1 VTPEIALVLV
11 ILIGAFVLLVSE
23 KVRMDVVALLVL
35 GSLALTNL
43 VDPVQALSGFSSP
56 AVVTVW
62 AVFILSGGLT
72 RTGIANLIG
81 RQVLRVA
88 GRGEARLVAAIMLTA
103 GLMSSVL
110 NNVGVAALLL
120 PVVMDLAR
128 RTGRNPSRLLMPLAF
143 GALLGGVTTLIGTPP
158 NILVNDVLA
167 DYGLTRFEFFDF
179 TPVGVAVLLAGV
191 LFMVLIGRHLL
202 PERDITKES
211 ARADLGQ
218 IFGYRERMAILRLPA
233 DSSLSGHTLAASR
246 LGAALGLN
254 VLAILR
260 PQDRL
265 LAPGPNA
272 VLRAGDQ
279 LIVEGLLTR
288 LEELQA
294 RDNLQLDDRPVDL
307 TELVSAEAEFAEV
320 QVAANS
326 ALVGQSLAQIGFRHQ
341 FGVNILAIRHDGQLR
356 RSDLQERPLYVG
368 DALLIHATQV
378 QLKFLAELP
387 DFVTVSQLSPPEV
400 EKEYR
405 LRETLL
411 SLVIPP
417 ESILAGR
424 TLAESRLGD
433 AFGLSVLGIRRN
445 GKTQLAP
452 HPEDRLEAGDQ
463 LLVEGRP
470 EDLELLRGLREL
482 IVDRESP
489 IDLTQLESDLV
500 GLAGVVL
507 SPQSTLNGKT
517 LRELHFRE
525 KYGLSVLAIWHSGT
539 PRRSNLRD
547 IPLRFGGALLL
558 YGSRQKLKVLGREPD
573 FLVLTEEA
581 QEPPRLGKAPVAAL
595 VMLGVFA
602 PVILGWIPIAIAAI
616 VGAALMVLL
625 GCLTMEEA
633 YRDIEWRG
641 VFLIAG
647 MLPLGIAMQQTG
659 AAAYLADQLVG
670 LIGSPGPL
678 GVIAGL
684 FLFTALIT
692 QVMPTPAVVLLI
704 VPIAI
709 STAGAMGISPYAMT
723 MVVAVSASGCSFN
736 PVSHPA
742 NSLVM
747 GPGGYRFSDFLKV
760 GAPLTAVILGVVLIV
775 LPLFWPL

>member
-1 VTPEIALVLV
+1 MTPEMGLMLA
-11 ILIGAFVLLVSE
+11 ILIGALILLVSE

-35 GSLALTNL
+35 GSLALTKL

-81 RQVLRVA
+81 RQVLKVA
-88 GRGEARLVAAIMLTA
+88 GRGEPGLIAAIMLTA

-120 PVVMDLAR
+120 PVVMDLSR

-143 GALLGGVTTLIGTPP
+143 GALLGGLTTLIGTPP
-158 NILVNDVLA
+158 NILVNDVMAEFGLA
-167 DYGLTRFEFFDF
+167 RFQFFDF
-179 TPVGVAVLLAGV
+179 TPVGVAVMLAGIG
-191 LFMVLIGRHLL
+191 FMVVVGRHLL
-202 PERDITKES
+202 PQRDITKES

-218 IFGYRERMAILRLPA
+218 IFGFRERMAVLRLPA

-411 SLVIPP
+411 SLVIPA

-633 YRDIEWRG
+633 YRDIEWRA

-692 QVMPTPAVVLLI
+692 QVMPTPAVVVLI

-760 GAPLTAVILGVVLIV
+760 GAPLTAVILVVVLIV

>member
-1 VTPEIALVLV
+1 MTPEMGLMLA
-11 ILIGAFVLLVSE
+11 ILIGALILLVSE

-35 GSLALTNL
+35 GSLALTKL

-81 RQVLRVA
+81 RQVLKVA
-88 GRGEARLVAAIMLTA
+88 GRGEPGLIAAIMLTA

-120 PVVMDLAR
+120 PVVMDLSR

-143 GALLGGVTTLIGTPP
+143 GALLGGLTTLIGTPP
-158 NILVNDVLA
+158 NILVNDVMAEFGLA
-167 DYGLTRFEFFDF
+167 RFQFFDF
-179 TPVGVAVLLAGV
+179 TPVGVAVMLAGIG
-191 LFMVLIGRHLL
+191 FMVVVGRHLL
-202 PERDITKES
+202 PQRDITKES

-218 IFGYRERMAILRLPA
+218 IFGFRERMAVLRLPA

-279 LIVEGLLTR
+279 LIVEGQLAR

-307 TELVSAEAEFAEV
+307 SELVSPETEFAEL
-320 QVAANS
+320 QIS
-326 ALVGQSLAQIGFRHQ
+326 ASSTLVGLSLAQIGFRHQ
-341 FGVNILAIRHDGQLR
+341 FGVNILAIRHDGQIR
-356 RSDLQERPLYVG
+356 RSDLQEHPLQVG
-368 DALLIHATQV
+368 DALLIQASHV
-378 QLKFLAELP
+378 QLKFLTELP
-387 DFVTVSQLSPPEV
+387 DFISVSQLSTAQV
-400 EKEYR
+400 EQEYR

-411 SLVIPP
+411 SLSIPP

-445 GKTQLAP
+445 GLTQLAP
-452 HPEDRLEAGDQ
+452 HPEERLEAGDQ
-463 LLVEGRP
+463 MLVEGRP
-470 EDLELLRGLREL
+470 DDLELLRGLRGL

-489 IDLTQLESDLV
+489 IDLTRLESDQV

-507 SPQSTLNGKT
+507 SPQSTLDGKT

-525 KYGLSVLAIWHSGT
+525 KYGLSVLAVWRGGT

-547 IPLRFGGALLL
+547 IPLRFGDALLL
-558 YGSRQKLKVLGREPD
+558 YGSRQKLKVLGSEPD
-573 FLVLTEEA
+573 FLVLTEAA
-581 QEPPRLGKAPVAAL
+581 QEPPRLGKAPLAAL
-595 VMLGVFA
+595 VMVGVLV

-616 VGAALMVLL
+616 VGAALMVLF
-625 GCLTMEEA
+625 GCLSMEEA

-659 AAAYLADQLVG
+659 AAAYLADQLVE

-692 QVMPTPAVVLLI
+692 QVMPTPAVVLLL

-709 STAGAMGISPYAMT
+709 STAGAMGMSPYAMT
-723 MVVAVSASGCSFN
+723 MVVAVAASGCSFN

-747 GPGGYRFSDFLKV
+747 GPGGYRFSDFFKV
-760 GAPLTAVILGVVLIV
+760 GIPLTAVILVVVLIV